1 MQRRKFLAASGA
13 ATLLPAGLAWAENLP
28 IPPGNALGF
37 KILCNGNPVG
47 EHHLVFTQTGDD
59 LRVDINI
66 AMQGRLYLVPFSYQL
81 TATEHYASGVFESL
95 DSHTNQNGKELEVHA
110 HRAGN
115 GYAISGTNTPLYTG
129 PANTLPLSYWNKA
142 MLNASILNIQTA
154 HSYPAT
160 VTSPGWNSLPT
171 ANGGSITAQRYDLT
185 GKIILSV
192 WYDQHNVWSGLA
204 FHYYGDFTYQRMM

>member
-1 MQRRKFLAASGA
+1 MQRRKFLAASSA

-37 KILCNGNPVG
+37 KILCNGNAVG
-47 EHHLVFTQTGDD
+47 EHHLVFTQTGDE

-81 TATEHYASGVFESL
+81 TASEHYNKGVFESL
-95 DSHTNQNGKELEVHA
+95 DSHTNQNGKELEAHA
-110 HRAGN
+110 QRTAN
-115 GYAISGTNTPLYTG
+115 GYLISGTNMPPYTG
-129 PANTLPLSYWNKA
+129 PANTLPLTYWNKA
-142 MLNASILNIQTA
+142 MLNAVILNIQTA

-160 VTSPGWNSLPT
+160 VTSPGWNRLPT
-171 ANGGSITAQRYDLT
+171 ANGGSIAAQRYDLS
-185 GKIILSV
+185 GKITLSV
-192 WYDQHNVWSGLA
+192 WYDQHKVWSGLA